1 MSHSLTSH
9 EDLTP
14 YIEELLRVSNQTQ
27 SGLERRRSFAAD
39 PETIIKELLTELMNC
54 RKNAQKVETIA
65 KKFLEAYNTSLEDQ
79 GRLHAKIKT
88 QGEDIGELNT
98 LIQKYQKELEIKE
111 NRFESLTHEA
121 TDMERAL
128 KIINSECSQLKKERD
143 SLKKELQNKE
153 QMILARETAIQQR
166 KNFMVEVEKEKEKDK
181 EKETDKT
188 LQKQYDQLVLNHKK
202 SLTEIEDLQ
211 SRIYEI
217 EALCALDKKEYEKMR
232 NSVKG
237 LRDELFSKKI
247 EYEELLQ
254 KYRESKDRAI
264 HLKEELLMEKA
275 QNESL
280 MKEYDRQKSTSFKNE
295 FEIMELQDSLRH
307 ESFRRS
313 RTEILSD
320 FLGELED
327 DHKNESGFFAINST
341 QAASPKFVL
350 INTKKTETLKPIF
363 ILPQLNVISLVR
375 NTPVCIFSNT
385 ESQQPANVPDAPVL
399 GFSKQ
404 HSIEILAFM
413 DSKKQS
419 VQQTVRKNNPMPS
432 VERGAG
438 VSVMASAL
446 HSQSPHPKQA
456 KLLET
461 QTSCKSQIF
470 SKPSTPSAPTIP
482 TELSLCKFTSVTISR
497 HTCLKIL
504 KQEEIS
510 ITKVPQFTFDDAA
523 SEESIE
529 TVASRT
535 RKMSVIETR
544 DPIKEFFIFVRHK

>member
-65 KKFLEAYNTSLEDQ
+65 KKFLEAYNTSLDDQ
-79 GRLHAKIKT
+79 SRLHAKIKS

-111 NRFESLTHEA
+111 NRFDSLTHEA

-153 QMILARETAIQQR
+153 QMILVRENAIQQR

-181 EKETDKT
+181 EKEVDKS
-188 LQKQYDQLVLNHKK
+188 LQKKYDQLILNHKK
-202 SLTEIEDLQ
+202 SVAEIEDLQ
-211 SRIYEI
+211 SKIYEI
-217 EALCALDKKEYEKMR
+217 EALWALDKKETEKLR
-232 NSVKG
+232 NSVGG

-254 KYRESKDRAI
+254 KYREAKDRAI

-280 MKEYDRQKSTSFKNE
+280 MKEYDRQKSTSFKND
-295 FEIMELQDSLRH
+295 FEILELQDSLKH

-327 DHKNESGFFAINST
+327 DHKNESGFFTINSA

-350 INTKKTETLKPIF
+350 INTKKTETLKPICV
-363 ILPQLNVISLVR
+363 LPQGQVVSLVR
-375 NTPVCIFSNT
+375 NKPICIFSNT
-385 ESQQPANVPDAPVL
+385 DCRKLSEGKDRPVL
-399 GFSKQ
+399 GFSIESSIGVLACLDLMKQ
-404 HSIEILAFM
+404 RDQGMI
-413 DSKKQS
+413 
-419 VQQTVRKNNPMPS
+419 RKDCVMPS
-432 VERGAG
+432 LERVAG
-438 VSVMASAL
+438 ISVMASGL
-446 HSQSPHPKQA
+446 HGQSLHPKQP

-461 QTSCKSQIF
+461 QTCIKSQVP
-470 SKPSTPSAPTIP
+470 SKPSAPI
-482 TELSLCKFTSVTISR
+482 SLCKHPSSTISK
-497 HTCLKIL
+497 HNNLKIC
-504 KQEEIS
+504 KQEDII

-544 DPIKEFFIFVRHK
+544 DPIKEFFIFVIPK